1 MKMILVGYS
10 LEEKGYKCFNP
21 SIMKLRV
28 SRDVVFDESA
38 SWYKLEP
45 IPSKPIATGLNID
58 SEEDDR
64 LRLTLKESLISTR

>member
-38 SWYKLEP
+38 SWYSVDSAPSNHP
-45 IPSKPIATGLNID
+45 IETDFDID
-58 SEEDDR
+58 SEEDN
-64 LRLTLKESLISTR
+64 